1 MKRSELNSLVYG
13 DPTQKHLSTMQK
25 GHSLIEIDPERLR
38 IPRPPINSSEE
49 TFSEIRLLRKSLD
62 SLDDNKIEFIEIAD
76 EKPTQVFI
84 DFAKSNGLNY
94 NEEFIKD
101 IYDQL
106 RPFILKLKYKFN
118 RPRPAQVA
126 KKIGIEFPSF
136 SLDSASTPSYPSGH
150 TIQAHVLA
158 NVLSRANP
166 KYTEELG
173 RIADRISL
181 TRLQSG
187 VHYPSDIIMGKEI
200 ANMIDPY
207 VLGQNDYVGI
217 ALESDIRSIT
227 RQFLTEASEEPQKLR
242 VLDFDDTIAN
252 TSESVIITTD
262 NGAGEKPISSEEFAV
277 YDLLPGESI
286 DPEIA
291 FREFDN
297 VDIDRASPV
306 PFVSDLLKTFAEA
319 SGDRKVLILTARAQV
334 VADDVMTFL
343 EQRLGISD
351 PAGKID
357 FRGVASKDPGAK
369 VDVIKEYLDMYPTIS
384 FVSFYDDSGKNV
396 RAVHDFLQQRGIKGD
411 VRQVV
416 KDEDG
421 NTSLVRQDPEAVYE
435 SSDFRSIT
443 RSFLRRLK

>member
-1 MKRSELNSLVYG
+1 
-13 DPTQKHLSTMQK
+13 
-25 GHSLIEIDPERLR
+25 
-38 IPRPPINSSEE
+38 
-49 TFSEIRLLRKSLD
+49 
-62 SLDDNKIEFIEIAD
+62 
-76 EKPTQVFI
+76 
-84 DFAKSNGLNY
+84 
-94 NEEFIKD
+94 
-101 IYDQL
+101 
-106 RPFILKLKYKFN
+106 
-118 RPRPAQVA
+118 
-126 KKIGIEFPSF
+126 
-136 SLDSASTPSYPSGH
+136 
-150 TIQAHVLA
+150 
-158 NVLSRANP
+158 
-166 KYTEELG
+166 
-173 RIADRISL
+173 
-181 TRLQSG
+181 
-187 VHYPSDIIMGKEI
+187 
-200 ANMIDPY
+200 MIDPY

-217 ALESDIRSIT
+217 ALESDMRSIT
-227 RQFLTEASEEPQKLR
+227 RQFLTEASEEPEKLR

-297 VDIDRASPV
+297 VDINRASPV

-369 VDVIKEYLDMYPTIS
+369 VDVIKEYLDTYPTIS

-443 RSFLRRLK
+443 RSFLRELR